1 MSAKVAGRSQ
11 RPSQRQNAVLSVLVM
26 LREILMRVRY
36 ALITGLFLLAAAPAA
51 QAQEGAAAGAV
62 TGAVAGAL
70 IGGPVGAV
78 VGGIAGAAAGG
89 TAQEL
94 TRPRRGTVTVRPA
107 HADPVRVKTCVRDV
121 TGRETCT
128 TSYR

>member
-1 MSAKVAGRSQ
+1 M
-11 RPSQRQNAVLSVLVM
+11 RQC
-26 LREILMRVRY
+26 
-36 ALITGLFLLAAAPAA
+36 GLLLAPILLVTAPGAH
-51 QAQEGAAAGAV
+51 AQEGAAAGAV

-70 IGGPVGAV
+70 IAGPIGAV
-78 VGGIAGAAAGG
+78 IGGLAGAAAGG

-107 HADPVRVKTCVRDV
+107 TADPIRVKTCVQGA
-121 TGRETCT
+121 TGRETCI